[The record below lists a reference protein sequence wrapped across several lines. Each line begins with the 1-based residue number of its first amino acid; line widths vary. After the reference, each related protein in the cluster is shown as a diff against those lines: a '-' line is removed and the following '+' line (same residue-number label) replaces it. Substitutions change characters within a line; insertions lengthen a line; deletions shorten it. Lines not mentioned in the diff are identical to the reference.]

1 MMVTPECLLR
11 IVSRRGVEVLA
22 YGSMTTAAAAD
33 TDVMLDVANINS
45 NSTNTC
51 SEQHRIC
58 TDDREMENG
67 IKLVFFVVVSIVG
80 TILVVY

>member
-1 MMVTPECLLR
+1 
-11 IVSRRGVEVLA
+11 VLA
-22 YGSMTTAAAAD
+22 YGSMTTAAAD
-33 TDVMLDVANINS
+33 TDVLDVANINS
-45 NSTNTC
+45 NSNTC